1 MRFLVGFSL
10 IVAGCAP
17 AAAPTGPAPRD
28 VSVDRLIDSL
38 PLRDRIAQLVVPWIA
53 GSYSAFDDAAFS
65 RAVMW
70 VDSLHVGGVIIS
82 IGSPLDV
89 AARLNRLQERS
100 PLPLLV
106 ASDLESGT
114 TFRLVGG
121 TPFPPNMGV
130 GASGKE
136 LDAYEVGRVT
146 AIEGRAV
153 GIHLTFA
160 PVADVNNNPANPIIN
175 TRSFGEDPHAVA
187 RLVTAAVK
195 GIQEHGMLATAKHF
209 PGHGDTGTDSHIS
222 LPVITAPWARFDTLE
237 LVPFRA
243 AIAAGVTAV
252 MSAHIALPGLDS
264 GRTRPGTV
272 EPGILTGVLRDS
284 LGFRG
289 LTVTDALNMGALV
302 SSFGPAEAPVLAFEA
317 GADMLLQPADPAVTI
332 DAMERAVRSGRITE
346 ARLNQS
352 VRRILVL
359 KQQLGL
365 FRRRLVSLDSIPDV
379 VGRAEFVAS
388 AREVAAHSVVLA
400 RDSSGV
406 VDSLRAAPRTL
417 TLVAYG
423 EESSPTAGA
432 ALAAELRVRGH
443 RVTVLRLTP
452 ASGPA
457 SYDSVRTAL
466 ATSPT
471 VVFAVAIRAAA
482 ARGTIGMPAPLAQ
495 LIDSTAAARPT
506 VLVSLG
512 SPYIVTQTPRV
523 GSYLLAWAANPL
535 SEQAAAR
542 ALSGDAI
549 TGRLPVRIPPDQP
562 VGAGLNRADLRPTP
576 QPGAT
581 R

>member
-1 MRFLVGFSL
+1 MRFLGGFL
-10 IVAGCAP
+10 LVVAGCAP
-17 AAAPTGPAPRD
+17 AAVAPSGPAPIT

-65 RAVMW
+65 RAVAW

-89 AARLNRLQERS
+89 AAKLNHLQERS
-100 PLPLLV
+100 GLPLLI

-130 GASGKE
+130 GAAGKE

-146 AIEGRAV
+146 ALEGRAV

-160 PVADVNNNPANPIIN
+160 PVADINNNPANPIIN

-195 GIQEHGMLATAKHF
+195 GIQDHGMLATAKHF
-209 PGHGDTGTDSHIS
+209 PGHGDTGTDSHIA
-222 LPVITAPWARFDTLE
+222 LPVITAGWPRFDTLE

-264 GRTRPGTV
+264 GRIRPGTV

-289 LTVTDALNMGALV
+289 LAVTDALNMGALV
-302 SSFGPAEAPVLAFEA
+302 TSFGPAEAPVLAFEA
-317 GADMLLQPADPAVTI
+317 GADMLLQPADPAVAI
-332 DAMERAVRSGRITE
+332 DAMERAVRSGRISE

-352 VRRILVL
+352 VRRILIL
-359 KQQLGL
+359 KEHLGL
-365 FRRRLVSLDSIPDV
+365 FRRRTVPLDSVPAV
-379 VGRAEFVAS
+379 VGRAEFLAV
-388 AREVAAHSVVLA
+388 AREVAAHSIVLA
-400 RDSSGV
+400 RDSGGA
-406 VDSLRAAPRTL
+406 VDSLRAAPRSL

-423 EESSPTAGA
+423 DETSPTAGA
-432 ALAAELRVRGH
+432 ALAAELRLRGH
-443 RVTVLRLTP
+443 RVTTVRLTP

-457 SYDSVRTAL
+457 TYDSVRTAL
-466 ATSPT
+466 SASPAAI
-471 VVFAVAIRAAA
+471 FAVSIRASA
-482 ARGTIGMPAPLAQ
+482 ARGTIGMPATLAA
-495 LIDSTAAARPT
+495 LIDSSAVVRATT
-506 VLVSLG
+506 LVSLG
-512 SPYIVTQTPRV
+512 SPYLIMQTPHV
-523 GSYLLAWAANPL
+523 GSYLLGWASNPL

-562 VGAGLNRADLRPTP
+562 VGAGLERPAVIRAAP
-576 QPGAT
+576 
-581 R
+581 

>member
-17 AAAPTGPAPRD
+17 AAPGGPAPRN

-53 GSYSAFDDAAFS
+53 GGYSAFDDAAFT

-89 AARLNRLQERS
+89 AARLNHLQERS
-100 PLPLLV
+100 PLPLIV

-187 RLVTAAVK
+187 RLVSAAVR

-209 PGHGDTGTDSHIS
+209 PGHGDTGTDSHIA

-302 SSFGPAEAPVLAFEA
+302 SSFGPGEAPVLAFEA

-332 DAMERAVRSGRITE
+332 DAMERAVRSGRISE

-365 FRRRLVSLDSIPDV
+365 FRRRLVPLDSVPDV
-379 VGRAEFVAS
+379 VGRADFMAS
-388 AREVAAHSVVLA
+388 AREVAARSIVLA
-400 RDSSGV
+400 RDSAGV
-406 VDSLRAAPRTL
+406 VDSLRAGPRTL

-423 EESSPTAGA
+423 DEGSPAAGSS
-432 ALAAELRVRGH
+432 LAAELRARGH
-443 RVTVLRLTP
+443 RVTLLRLTP

-457 SYDSVRTAL
+457 SYDSVRSAL
-466 ATSPT
+466 ATSP
-471 VVFAVAIRAAA
+471 VAIFAVAIRAAA
-482 ARGTIGMPAPLAQ
+482 ARGTIGMPAPLAG
-495 LIDSTAAARPT
+495 LIDSTATARPA

-512 SPYIVTQTPRV
+512 SPYIATQTPHI
-523 GSYLLAWAANPL
+523 GSFLLAWAANPL

-542 ALSGDAI
+542 ALSGAAI

-562 VGAGLNRADLRPTP
+562 VGAGLDRPD
-576 QPGAT
+576 T
-581 R
+581 RHSAP

>member
-1 MRFLVGFSL
+1 MHVRFLVGFSL

-17 AAAPTGPAPRD
+17 AAVPAGPAPLN
-28 VSVDRLIDSL
+28 VSVDRLLDSL

-53 GSYSAFDDAAFS
+53 GSYSAFDEAAFT

-89 AARLNRLQERS
+89 AARLNHLQERS
-100 PLPLLV
+100 PLPLIV

-187 RLVTAAVK
+187 RLVSAAVR

-209 PGHGDTGTDSHIS
+209 PGHGDTGTDSHIA

-272 EPGILTGVLRDS
+272 ERGILTGVLRDS

-332 DAMERAVRSGRITE
+332 DAMERAVRSGRISE

-352 VRRILVL
+352 VRRILAL
-359 KQQLGL
+359 KQKLGL
-365 FRRRLVSLDSIPDV
+365 FRRRLVSLDSVPDV
-379 VGRAEFVAS
+379 VGRAEFMAS
-388 AREVAAHSVVLA
+388 AREVAAHSIVLA
-400 RDSSGV
+400 RDSAGV

-417 TLVAYG
+417 TVVAYG
-423 EESSPTAGA
+423 DESSPAAGS
-432 ALAAELRVRGH
+432 ALTAELRARGH
-443 RVTVLRLTP
+443 RVTQLRLTP
-452 ASGPA
+452 ASGPM
-457 SYDSVRTAL
+457 SYDSVRAVL
-466 ATSPT
+466 AASPT

-482 ARGTIGMPAPLAQ
+482 ARGTIGMPAPLAV
-495 LIDSTAAARPT
+495 LIDSTASARPT

-512 SPYIVTQTPRV
+512 SPYIASQTSHV
-523 GSYLLAWAANPL
+523 GSYLLAWAANAL

-549 TGRLPVRIPPDQP
+549 TGRLPVRVPPDQP
-562 VGAGLNRADLRPTP
+562 VGAGLDRPAVNHP
-576 QPGAT
+576 AP
-581 R
+581 

>member
-1 MRFLVGFSL
+1 MKFLVGFSL

-17 AAAPTGPAPRD
+17 AASPAGPAPRD
-28 VSVDRLIDSL
+28 ISVDRLLDSL

-53 GSYSAFDDAAFS
+53 GGYSAFDDAAFS

-100 PLPLLV
+100 ALPLIV

-175 TRSFGEDPHAVA
+175 TRSFGEDPQAVA
-187 RLVTAAVK
+187 RLVTAAIK

-209 PGHGDTGTDSHIS
+209 PGHGDTGTDSHIA

-272 EPGILTGVLRDS
+272 EPGILTGILRDS

-346 ARLNQS
+346 ARLNRS

-365 FRRRLVSLDSIPDV
+365 FRRRLVPLDSVADV
-379 VGRAEFVAS
+379 VGRADFMAS
-388 AREVAAHSVVLA
+388 AREVAAHSIVLA
-400 RDSSGV
+400 RDSAGV

-417 TLVAYG
+417 TVVAYG
-423 EESSPTAGA
+423 DESSPAAGN
-432 ALAAELRVRGH
+432 ALTAELRARGH
-443 RVTVLRLTP
+443 RVTLLRLAP

-466 ATSPT
+466 ASSPA
-471 VVFAVAIRAAA
+471 VAFAVAIRAAA
-482 ARGTIGMPAPLAQ
+482 ARGTIGMPAPLAE
-495 LIDSTAAARPT
+495 LIDSSAVARPT
-506 VLVSLG
+506 ALVSLG
-512 SPYIVTQTPRV
+512 SPYIVTQTPHV

-542 ALSGDAI
+542 ALSGAAI
-549 TGRLPVRIPPDQP
+549 TGRLPVRIPPDQA
-562 VGAGLNRADLRPTP
+562 VGAGLDRPAVRHTP
-576 QPGAT
+576 
-581 R
+581 